1 MSGKVQ
7 LYGVNDLQVMA
18 KAMATTGMFGFKRPE
33 EAFALMLIAQAEG
46 KHPATIAQDYDM
58 IQGRPAL
65 KSVAALSRFQH
76 AGGSIQW
83 HERTDVLASATFT
96 HKLGGSVEIA
106 WSIERARAAQLTGK
120 DNWKKFPAQMLAAR
134 VVAEGVRACFPA
146 CLNGFYLAEE
156 VQDFE
161 PRNEPRNEPAKRQQA
176 PRMEVT
182 QAPPV
187 DLADPA
193 ERDALLADLK
203 AYGVTRD
210 QLSEVMGA
218 TKLKDMTA
226 EQFAALDAMRH
237 ELQERSNEPTTNE
250 TTGPTE

>member
-1 MSGKVQ
+1 MSGEVQ

-46 KHPATIAQDYDM
+46 KHPATIAQDYDL

-83 HERTDVLASATFT
+83 HERTDVLAAATFT
-96 HKLGGSVEIA
+96 HKLGGDVTIS
-106 WSIERARAAQLTGK
+106 WSSERARAAQLTGK

-156 VQDFE
+156 VQDI
-161 PRNEPRNEPAKRQQA
+161 EPRNEPAKRQQA

-187 DLADPA
+187 EIADPA

-210 QLSEVMGA
+210 QLAEVMGA
-218 TKLKDMTA
+218 TKLKDMTV

-237 ELQERSNEPTTNE
+237 ELQERGNEPTTNE

>member
-1 MSGKVQ
+1 MSGEVQ

-33 EAFALMLIAQAEG
+33 EAFALMLIAQSEG
-46 KHPATIAQDYDM
+46 KHPATIAQDYDL

-83 HERTDVLASATFT
+83 HERTDVLASATFS
-96 HKLGGSVEIA
+96 HKLGGDVTIT

-120 DNWKKFPAQMLAAR
+120 DTWKKFPAQMLAAR

-156 VQDFE
+156 VQDI
-161 PRNEPRNEPAKRQQA
+161 EPRNEPAERQQA

>member
-1 MSGKVQ
+1 MNGEVQ
-7 LYGVNDLQVMA
+7 LYGVDDLQVMA

-46 KHPATIAQDYDM
+46 KHPATIAQDYDL

-83 HERTDVLASATFT
+83 HERTDVFASATFS
-96 HKLGGSVEIA
+96 HKLGGDVTIT
-106 WSIERARAAQLTGK
+106 WSIERARAAQLVGK

-156 VQDFE
+156 VQDIE
-161 PRNEPRNEPAKRQQA
+161 PRNESAKRQA
-176 PRMEVT
+176 TPRMEVT

-187 DLADPA
+187 ELADPDA
-193 ERDALLADLK
+193 REALLGDLK
-203 AYGVTRD
+203 ALGVTLD
-210 QLSEVMGA
+210 QIVEVMGA
-218 TKLKDMTA
+218 TKRKDMTA

-250 TTGPTE
+250 TTEPTE

>member
-1 MSGKVQ
+1 MSGEVQ

-46 KHPATIAQDYDM
+46 KHPATIAQDYDL

-83 HERTDVLASATFT
+83 HERTDVLASATFS
-96 HKLGGSVEIA
+96 HKLGGDVTIT

-161 PRNEPRNEPAKRQQA
+161 PRTEPTKRQQA

-187 DLADPA
+187 DLVDPA

-210 QLSEVMGA
+210 QLAEVMGA

-226 EQFAALDAMRH
+226 KQFAALDAMRH
-237 ELQERSNEPTTNE
+237 ELQERSNEPTQE
-250 TTGPTE
+250 TMEPKE

>member
-1 MSGKVQ
+1 MSGEVQ

-46 KHPATIAQDYDM
+46 KHPATIAQDYDL

-83 HERTDVLASATFT
+83 HERTDVLASATFS
-96 HKLGGSVEIA
+96 HKLGGDVTIT

-146 CLNGFYLAEE
+146 CLNGFYLVEE
-156 VQDFE
+156 VQDI
-161 PRNEPRNEPAKRQQA
+161 EPRNEPAKRQQA

-237 ELQERSNEPTTNE
+237 ELQERSDEPTTNE